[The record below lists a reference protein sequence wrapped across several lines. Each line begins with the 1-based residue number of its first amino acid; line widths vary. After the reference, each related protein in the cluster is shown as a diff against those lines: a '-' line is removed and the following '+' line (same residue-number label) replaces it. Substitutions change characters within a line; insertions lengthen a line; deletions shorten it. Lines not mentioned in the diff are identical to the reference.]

1 VCCSRGMTFLTSAS
15 PAYERGGRLAQ
26 AQSAYERA
34 LDWRGAVAAA
44 ARTGDPANTPA
55 TVAIRMAGMEEKE
68 TERERQSGCMRL
80 YQLLSHNAHLFLS
93 LSRAPPC
100 MSECV
105 NT

>member
-1 VCCSRGMTFLTSAS
+1 MTFLTLAS

-55 TVAIRMAGMEEKE
+55 NVAIRMAGMEKE
-68 TERERQSGCMRL
+68 RDRERERVGACVYINYFLIMHISFCL
-80 YQLLSHNAHLFLS
+80 Y
-93 LSRAPPC
+93 RARPHA
-100 MSECV
+100 
-105 NT
+105 